1 MRSRRSVRHPR
12 SSRATSQKPQDYAG
26 ETVDMIDAGTGEVPP
41 AQIFVAATGASNCTH
56 TEATFTGACPIG
68 SARMSGRS
76 PSWAACRRS

>member
-1 MRSRRSVRHPR
+1 
-12 SSRATSQKPQDYAG
+12 
-26 ETVDMIDAGTGEVPP
+26 MIDAGTGEVPP